1 MAEHVPTSEAVPE
14 HQDRGL
20 LGLFGKK
27 KEEQELGMQ
36 APAIHSQLQTQA
48 AHLYP
53 TNPPHA
59 SAVDQQNGQ
68 GYGHGHEGQY
78 TAAGEADKKQQ
89 HTGLIG
95 KLHRTHS
102 SSSSSVS
109 ISLLLSTVFCMISFV
124 PWLVDNVLSTVFCM
138 ISFVPWLIDNVAV
151 NIYI

>member
-1 MAEHVPTSEAVPE
+1 MAEEAPE
-14 HQDRGL
+14 HQDRAL
-20 LGLFGKK
+20 FGLFGKK

-36 APAIHSQLQTQA
+36 TRPATHTQPQTQA

-53 TNPPHA
+53 TNPPHVA
-59 SAVDQQNGQ
+59 AAVDQQNGQ

-109 ISLLLSTVFCMISFV
+109 ISLLLSTLFCMISFV

-138 ISFVPWLIDNVAV
+138 ISFVP
-151 NIYI
+151 